1 MPMQLTVSRNRKTSE
16 NYNSQGYGVSLTV
29 ELDQSLLT
37 KPQELQ
43 EKITYLY
50 REAEEALDKQAREAS
65 GSPTR
70 SSSSSSS
77 TNSNGNGHRSES
89 SNGNGRTN
97 NNGHRNGNG
106 NERNGHGM
114 TTAQRRAIQSIGQRM
129 GVDVIQECRHE
140 LGAELDQL
148 SVKQASRFIDHLK
161 AMEQPVGQNG
171 GGR

>member
-43 EKITYLY
+43 DKIAYLY

-70 SSSSSSS
+70 SSSSS
-77 TNSNGNGHRSES
+77 NSNGNGHRSES
-89 SNGNGRTN
+89 SNGNGRPHT
-97 NNGHRNGNG
+97 NGHRNGNGNG

-161 AMEQPVGQNG
+161 QMEQPVGQNG

>member
-1 MPMQLTVSRNRKTSE
+1 MQLTVSRNRKTSE

-29 ELDQSLLT
+29 ELDQGLLN

-43 EKITYLY
+43 DKIAYLY
-50 REAEEALDKQAREAS
+50 HEAEEALDKQAREAS

-70 SSSSSSS
+70 SSSSS

-89 SNGNGRTN
+89 SNGNGRTHA
-97 NNGHRNGNG
+97 NGHRNGSNG
-106 NERNGHGM
+106 NSNERNGHGM

-161 AMEQPVGQNG
+161 SLEQPVGQSG

>member
-43 EKITYLY
+43 DKIAYLY
-50 REAEEALDKQAREAS
+50 HEAEEALDKQAREAS
-65 GSPTR
+65 GSASR
-70 SSSSSSS
+70 NGGN
-77 TNSNGNGHRSES
+77 NSNGNGNGNGHRSES
-89 SNGNGRTN
+89 SNGNGRPHA
-97 NNGHRNGNG
+97 NGHRNG

-161 AMEQPVGQNG
+161 QMEQPVGQSG

>member
-29 ELDQSLLT
+29 ELDQSLLN

-70 SSSSSSS
+70 SSSSSSGN
-77 TNSNGNGHRSES
+77 NSNGNGHRSES
-89 SNGNGRTN
+89 SNGNSRPHA
-97 NNGHRNGNG
+97 NGHRNGNG

-161 AMEQPVGQNG
+161 SLEQPVGQNG